1 MVSDNDLSVLG
12 YVSDYICCLYGL
24 RGAYGVVCVAQDSEV
39 FARRGLQGIVGEL
52 LDRKDETG
60 MKAEICSELG
70 INQILKRNLVHLSS
84 GEFQSFLPYLK
95 NSGSQRSDAGKSTIG
110 GQILF
115 LIGQVDERTI
125 QKNEREANDK
135 SRKSWFLQGPETDP
149 TTVRKIRDAS
159 ITIRMLLSNLLTI
172 LKLYFIGV
180 QLDGSKHVEPLQ
192 NSIPEATVKENSKL
206 VKETAENIDEAVR
219 ELPDANSCLQ
229 KSSMLLSY
237 HNFKWPGE
245 RVQCRFW
252 YMLWKNCVFISLINP
267 SLADR

>member
-52 LDRKDETG
+52 LDRKDET
-60 MKAEICSELG
+60 
-70 INQILKRNLVHLSS
+70 
-84 GEFQSFLPYLK
+84 
-95 NSGSQRSDAGKSTIG
+95 DAGKSTIG

-237 HNFKWPGE
+237 HNFKWPGHHFSLMFLK
-245 RVQCRFW
+245 RIVLLYCDAKFQFIH
-252 YMLWKNCVFISLINP
+252 YMYQHSFIVLNYSQGNGYNVGFGTCSGKIVSSFP
-267 SLADR
+267 

>member
-70 INQILKRNLVHLSS
+70 INQILKRNLMR
-84 GEFQSFLPYLK
+84 
-95 NSGSQRSDAGKSTIG
+95 GSQQLGVKYSSLLGRLMSVQSR
-110 GQILF
+110 
-115 LIGQVDERTI
+115 RT
-125 QKNEREANDK
+125 REK
-135 SRKSWFLQGPETDP
+135 Q
-149 TTVRKIRDAS
+149 
-159 ITIRMLLSNLLTI
+159 TIRAERAGEVQ
-172 LKLYFIGV
+172 YFIGV

-237 HNFKWPGE
+237 HNFKWPGHHFSLMFLK
-245 RVQCRFW
+245 RIVLLYCDAKFQFIH
-252 YMLWKNCVFISLINP
+252 YMYQHSFIVLNYSQGNGYNVGFGTCSGKIVSSFP
-267 SLADR
+267 

>member
-1 MVSDNDLSVLG
+1 MEALLIYEEKCKIYTDHKSLKYLFTQKELNMRQRRCYVMVSDNDLSVLG

-70 INQILKRNLVHLSS
+70 INQILKRNLMR
-84 GEFQSFLPYLK
+84 
-95 NSGSQRSDAGKSTIG
+95 GSQQLGVKYSSLLGRLMSVQSR
-110 GQILF
+110 
-115 LIGQVDERTI
+115 RT
-125 QKNEREANDK
+125 REK
-135 SRKSWFLQGPETDP
+135 Q
-149 TTVRKIRDAS
+149 
-159 ITIRMLLSNLLTI
+159 TIRAERAGEVQ
-172 LKLYFIGV
+172 YFIGV

-219 ELPDANSCLQ
+219 ELPDANSVSTVLHYKLLKLQ
-229 KSSMLLSY
+229 VL
-237 HNFKWPGE
+237 
-245 RVQCRFW
+245 V
-252 YMLWKNCVFISLINP
+252 
-267 SLADR
+267 